1 LYLQVPIEERRI
13 GVDVEHARNPQAK
26 LLTFFQE
33 GNPCFGRLV
42 PEFRCRN
49 GVGDA
54 LCIDRAEGFVGCN
67 IDEVG
72 MLAFDS
78 VETGL
83 DVLLSV
89 LKTNQNIELCVFSMD
104 PSRATD
110 KFTM

>member
-1 LYLQVPIEERRI
+1 MLSTRGIPRRSFLRFSRR
-13 GVDVEHARNPQAK
+13 GTPALAALFQNFAVGMGSARLFA
-26 LLTFFQE
+26 F
-33 GNPCFGRLV
+33 
-42 PEFRCRN
+42 
-49 GVGDA
+49 
-54 LCIDRAEGFVGCN
+54 DRAEGFVGCN

-78 VETGL
+78 VEPGL

>member
-1 LYLQVPIEERRI
+1 MAALFQNFAVGMGSATLF
-13 GVDVEHARNPQAK
+13 A
-26 LLTFFQE
+26 LT
-33 GNPCFGRLV
+33 RL
-42 PEFRCRN
+42 E
-49 GVGDA
+49 D
-54 LCIDRAEGFVGCN
+54 FVGCN

-72 MLAFDS
+72 MLTFDF

-83 DVLLSV
+83 DVLPNV

>member
-1 LYLQVPIEERRI
+1 MAALFQNFAVGMGSATLF
-13 GVDVEHARNPQAK
+13 A
-26 LLTFFQE
+26 LT
-33 GNPCFGRLV
+33 GRKTSWAAI
-42 PEFRCRN
+42 F
-49 GVGDA
+49 
-54 LCIDRAEGFVGCN
+54 
-67 IDEVG
+67 DEVG

-83 DVLLSV
+83 DVLPNV